1 MTKKY
6 YSTDEYFLIDPI
18 TKEQVPYE
26 GYVLVENNIPYT
38 FDDKKELVIGNNYT
52 TKINLSNDFF
62 DRLLDVDLKL
72 PYNLADCTF
81 AANDF
86 LKASVIN
93 KIINNLE
100 ANNTYI
106 FKNCLIAQNDL
117 PLSEKIPVLSP
128 HRPFA
133 SEDKTEFGL
142 VDLSL
147 IHI

>member
-6 YSTDEYFLIDPI
+6 YSTNEYFLIDPI
-18 TKEQVPYE
+18 TKEQIPYE

-72 PYNLADCTF
+72 PYNLTDCTF

-86 LKASVIN
+86 LKHLLLI
-93 KIINNLE
+93 KLLII
-100 ANNTYI
+100 
-106 FKNCLIAQNDL
+106 
-117 PLSEKIPVLSP
+117 
-128 HRPFA
+128 
-133 SEDKTEFGL
+133 
-142 VDLSL
+142 
-147 IHI
+147 